1 VQKFTAWLRKTSH
14 LLMVIMI
21 LSVLARL
28 AGAVFMGNS
37 VEELPGTFD
46 QISYHL
52 LAQRVL
58 GGYGFSFGQDWWPL
72 TAPGAPTAHW
82 SYLYTFYLVM
92 VYAIFGVHP
101 LAGRIIQALI
111 FGLLQPYLTYRI
123 GNRLFGKWVGL
134 VSALLAAGYAYFI
147 YYGGTLMTE
156 PFYILAILWVFDTC
170 IGLVTQPKA
179 DKPLRRWF
187 LLGIG
192 MGLAVLLRQVFLL
205 MIPVILLWL
214 GWALY
219 RRQPSFRFVSL
230 LVPLLVVAVMI
241 MPFTIYNT
249 ARFGRVVLL
258 NTNAGFA
265 FFWGNHPYYGTDFQ
279 PILPDGVYQE
289 LIPQELR
296 GLDEAAL
303 DQALLGR
310 AMQNIMDNPV
320 RYVKLSI
327 SRIRDFFM
335 FWPSPD
341 SGRISN
347 VSRVASFGI
356 LWPFML
362 AGLIVSWWKADKTP
376 QKRLDSPVTLLV
388 LFIVA
393 YSVLHIM
400 TWTLIR
406 YRLPIDAVALPFA
419 GYAIVLI
426 DRRWLHIG
434 QRFFGFEEVS
444 KSVQAVRE

>member
-1 VQKFTAWLRKTSH
+1 
-14 LLMVIMI
+14 
-21 LSVLARL
+21 
-28 AGAVFMGNS
+28 MGNG

-72 TAPGAPTAHW
+72 TAAGAPTAHW
-82 SYLYTFYLVM
+82 SYLYTFYLVL
-92 VYAIFGVHP
+92 VYAVFGVHP
-101 LAGRIIQALI
+101 LAARIIQAVI

-123 GNRLFGKWVGL
+123 GSRLFDQWVGL
-134 VSALLAAGYAYFI
+134 VSALLAAGYAYFV

-156 PFYILAILWVFDTC
+156 PFYILAILWVLDTC
-170 IGLVTQPKA
+170 IGLVTTTEA

-205 MIPVILLWL
+205 MIPFILLWL
-214 GWALY
+214 GRTLY
-219 RRQPSFRFVSL
+219 RLQPSFRLVRL
-230 LVPLLVVAVMI
+230 VVPLLVVAVMI
-241 MPFTIYNT
+241 LPFTIYNT
-249 ARFGRVVLL
+249 ARFGQVVLL

-265 FFWGNHPYYGTDFQ
+265 FFWGNHPYHGTEFIS
-279 PILPDGVYQE
+279 ILPSEVYRE
-289 LIPQELR
+289 LIPQDLR
-296 GLDEAAL
+296 QLDEAAL
-303 DQALLGR
+303 DKALRGR
-310 AMQNIMDNPV
+310 AMLNILDSLE

-327 SRIRDFFM
+327 SRIPDFFM

-341 SGRISN
+341 SVRISN

-362 AGLIVSWWKADKTP
+362 AGLLLSWWKAGRTLL
-376 QKRLDSPVTLLV
+376 KRLDSPITLLV
-388 LFIVA
+388 LFISA

-419 GYAIVLI
+419 GYAMVLI

-434 QRFFGFEEVS
+434 QRLFGFEEAS
-444 KSVQAVRE
+444 KSMQAVEA

>member
-1 VQKFTAWLRKTSH
+1 MKKLAAWLKNPSY
-14 LLMVIMI
+14 LLMVIMG

-28 AGAVFMGNS
+28 AGAVDMGDS

-72 TAPGAPTAHW
+72 TAAGEPTAHW
-82 SYLYTFYLVM
+82 SFLYTFYLVL
-92 VYAIFGVHP
+92 VYAVFGVHP
-101 LAGRIIQALI
+101 LAARIIQALI

-156 PFYILAILWVFDTC
+156 PFYILAILWVFDSC
-170 IGLVTQPKA
+170 IGLVTQPETEKS
-179 DKPLRRWF
+179 LRGWF

-205 MIPVILLWL
+205 MIPIILLWMA
-214 GWALY
+214 WALY
-219 RRQPSFRFVSL
+219 RRQPSFRFVRFV
-230 LVPLLVVAVMI
+230 VPLLVVAVMI
-241 MPFTIYNT
+241 VPFTIYNT
-249 ARFGRVVLL
+249 ARFGRAVLL

-279 PILPDGVYQE
+279 PILPDGMYQE

-310 AMQNIMDNPV
+310 AMENILDNPV

-327 SRIRDFFM
+327 SRIPDFFM

-362 AGLIVSWWKADKTP
+362 AGLIVSWWKAGRTLL
-376 QKRLDSPVTLLV
+376 KRLDSPITLLV
-388 LFIVA
+388 LFITA

-419 GYAIVLI
+419 GYAMVLI

-434 QRFFGFEEVS
+434 QRLFGFDEAS
-444 KSVQAVRE
+444 KLMQAVEV